1 MNNQNIP
8 AIAWRNLWRNRRR
21 TLLTLTSISFGVFI
35 TIMFT
40 AMQDRNWA
48 DMIDLAARLGGGH
61 VTIQH
66 PEYLDTPSLKKTVG
80 QTDELINAATS
91 DPSVERVT
99 GRITGPIMLNTSAES
114 FGASFI
120 AFDPYSEDAATLS
133 LLSPDALVS
142 GRMFSEPDETGI
154 ILGAKLAENL
164 DAEIGDRIVYT
175 LTDKQGELISGLARL
190 SGTISTGAPNL
201 DAGLSLL
208 PIESVR
214 KTIGYQADEVTKIAV
229 FVDDRR
235 HTAAV
240 ADNILAKVPE
250 DANVAVLPWNLSQPE
265 LAGFIAMKVGG
276 TRFISAF
283 IGLLVV
289 AGIFNTLFVSVM
301 ERLREFGILMAIGF
315 SPLRLFGLVMMESL
329 WLAIVGLIGAALIT
343 VGPYFYLESVGIDIS
358 QLAADQGSMDIAGVA
373 MSTSLKVGIY
383 TESVVYIAVAATVAT
398 LLAGVYP
405 AWRAGTVE
413 PVAAIKM
420 E

>member
-1 MNNQNIP
+1 M
-8 AIAWRNLWRNRRR
+8 
-21 TLLTLTSISFGVFI
+21 
-35 TIMFT
+35 
-40 AMQDRNWA
+40 
-48 DMIDLAARLGGGH
+48 
-61 VTIQH
+61 
-66 PEYLDTPSLKKTVG
+66 
-80 QTDELINAATS
+80 
-91 DPSVERVT
+91 
-99 GRITGPIMLNTSAES
+99 
-114 FGASFI
+114 
-120 AFDPYSEDAATLS
+120 
-133 LLSPDALVS
+133 
-142 GRMFSEPDETGI
+142 
-154 ILGAKLAENL
+154 KL
-164 DAEIGDRIVYT
+164 
-175 LTDKQGELISGLARL
+175 
-190 SGTISTGAPNL
+190 
-201 DAGLSLL
+201 
-208 PIESVR
+208 
-214 KTIGYQADEVTKIAV
+214 
-229 FVDDRR
+229 
-235 HTAAV
+235 
-240 ADNILAKVPE
+240 
-250 DANVAVLPWNLSQPE
+250 
-265 LAGFIAMKVGG
+265 GG

-383 TESVVYIAVAATVAT
+383 TESVIYIAVAATVAT